1 MRGGR
6 ILNAF
11 ALRAA
16 VAAILLM
23 VAACSSGPSQI
34 PTAKSTATDYVIGPG
49 DTLNVFVW
57 RRPELSVTI
66 PVRPDGKISVPLVS
80 DVVAAGKTPT
90 VLSHDIEQ
98 RLKKFVQDPLVTVM
112 VEGFNGPFSRQVRV
126 IGEAAHPQ
134 AIPYRSDMTLLD
146 VMIHVGG
153 LTKFAAGNRAVI
165 VRKINGKEE
174 SFPVRLDSLINGGNI
189 GDNVAMEPGD
199 IVIIPQRYF

>member
-1 MRGGR
+1 
-6 ILNAF
+6 LNAF
-11 ALRAA
+11 AFRAA

-23 VAACSSGPSQI
+23 VAACSSGPTQI
-34 PTAKSTATDYVIGPG
+34 PSSKSATADYLIGPG

-57 RRPELSVTI
+57 RRPELSVTV

-80 DVVAAGKTPT
+80 DIQAAGETASA
-90 VLSHDIEQ
+90 LSGSIEQ
-98 RLKKFVQDPLVTVM
+98 RLKKYVQDPVVTVM
-112 VEGFNGPFSRQVRV
+112 VESFNGPFSQQIRV

-165 VRKINGKEE
+165 VRKVHGKEE
-174 SFPVRLDSLINGGNI
+174 TFPVKLDSLINN
-189 GDNVAMEPGD
+189 GDIQYNEPVQPGD
-199 IVIIPQRYF
+199 ILIIPQSYF

>member
-1 MRGGR
+1 
-6 ILNAF
+6 LNAF

-23 VAACSSGPSQI
+23 VAACSSGPDQI
-34 PTAKSTATDYVIGPG
+34 PSAKSTTSDYLIGPG
-49 DTLNVFVW
+49 DALNIFVW
-57 RRPELSVTI
+57 RRPELSTSV

-80 DVVAAGKTPT
+80 DIEAAGKTASA
-90 VLSHDIEQ
+90 LSHDIEQ
-98 RLKKFVQDPLVTVM
+98 RLKKYVQDPVVTVM
-112 VEGFNGPFSRQVRV
+112 VESFNGPFSQQIRV

-146 VMIHVGG
+146 VMIRVGG

-174 SFPVRLDSLINGGNI
+174 SFPVKLDSLINGGNI
-189 GDNVAMEPGD
+189 RDNVAMDPGD
-199 IVIIPQRYF
+199 IIIIPQSYF